1 MSIAVTKKRAANASA
16 GGAVKGGAEPA
27 DRAAPRQRSK
37 EPAPAVRDRNTD
49 ETMRRVADQ
58 LEEQIVLGLL
68 HPRERLVEDDL
79 CERFNLKRHVARQVL
94 AEVERRG
101 LVERRRNFGAL
112 VKSFTAREVTEL
124 YALRELLETDAA
136 NRIVFPVDAAKLEEL
151 ERIQAQHDASAL
163 AGDLRRVFRV
173 NMAFHRAFFALSGN
187 QVLVD
192 TIHEYERRTHA
203 IRSVSIVFPQYLEK
217 ARAEHHQMIDALR
230 RGDRDRLL
238 ALCREHLV
246 PSRDAY
252 LDAYHQRSVAAAT
265 YGSPTSNGD
274 IE

>member
-1 MSIAVTKKRAANASA
+1 
-16 GGAVKGGAEPA
+16 
-27 DRAAPRQRSK
+27 
-37 EPAPAVRDRNTD
+37 
-49 ETMRRVADQ
+49 MRRVADQ
-58 LEEQIVLGLL
+58 LEEQIVLGML

-79 CERFNLKRHVARQVL
+79 CERFSLKRHVARQVL

-101 LVERRRNFGAL
+101 LVERRRHVGAL

-136 NRIVFPVDAAKLEEL
+136 SRIVFPVDAAKLDEL
-151 ERIQAQHDASAL
+151 AAIQTLHDEAAH

-173 NMAFHRAFFALSGN
+173 NMTFHRAFFALSGN

-192 TIHEYERRTHA
+192 AIHEYERRTHA

-230 RGDRDRLL
+230 RGDRDRLI

-252 LDAYHQRSVAAAT
+252 LDAYHRRSLAAAAHA
-265 YGSPTSNGD
+265 PANPNGD